1 MCGVQVKDRK
11 IDGTQRSMERAMC
24 GVQVKDIKREV
35 TQYSAHVR
43 STGPRYKVSHLSFY
57 LLPVLGTEIYVESNV
72 RSTGQRYL

>member
-35 TQYSAHVR
+35 TQISM
-43 STGPRYKVSHLSFY
+43 
-57 LLPVLGTEIYVESNV
+57 ESNV
-72 RSTGQRYL
+72 RSTGQRYKEMGHRDLWREQCAEYR